1 MKLDTLSIDSL
12 KEIVKVAKEQ
22 GVAELQVEA
31 KDFKVSV
38 NFATA
43 PAQVHHVAPVM
54 HAAPVAHVAQ
64 AASAPVAAHAGAD
77 PRKAAASDAGLHVI
91 KSPFVGT
98 FYASPSPGK
107 PVYCKVGDKVKT
119 GQPLCVLEAMK
130 IMNEIDSDINGE
142 IVEICVDNESL
153 VEYGQPLFK
162 IRA

>member
-12 KEIVKVAKEQ
+12 TQIVKVAKDQ
-22 GVAELQVEA
+22 GVAELKVEA

-43 PAQVHHVAPVM
+43 PVHAHHVAPVM
-54 HAAPVAHVAQ
+54 HAAPVTHVGAPSPS
-64 AASAPVAAHAGAD
+64 AAPALAPA
-77 PRKAAASDAGLHVI
+77 KAAVSDAGLHII

-107 PVYCKVGDKVKT
+107 PVYCKVGDKVKA
-119 GQPLCVLEAMK
+119 GQTLCVLEAMK
-130 IMNEIDSDINGE
+130 IMNEIDSDVNGE
-142 IVEICVDNESL
+142 IVEVCVDNESL

-162 IRA
+162 IKA

>member
-1 MKLDTLSIDSL
+1 MKLDILSIESL
-12 KEIVKVAKEQ
+12 KEIVKVAKDQ
-22 GVAELQVEA
+22 GVSELSIEA

-38 NFATA
+38 NFTKSA
-43 PAQVHHVAPVM
+43 PSQVHHVQAVHHAPATVANM
-54 HAAPVAHVAQ
+54 SPVAVAAPM
-64 AASAPVAAHAGAD
+64 
-77 PRKAAASDAGLHVI
+77 KAVASDAGLHVI

-107 PVYCKVGDKVKT
+107 PNYTKIGDKVKS
-119 GQPLCVLEAMK
+119 GQALCVLEAMK

-162 IRA
+162 IKPN

>member
-43 PAQVHHVAPVM
+43 PAQVHHVQPM
-54 HAAPVAHVAQ
+54 IHAAPVAVQQAPVPQ
-64 AASAPVAAHAGAD
+64 AAAPTA
-77 PRKAAASDAGLHVI
+77 KATQSDSGLHVI

-107 PVYCKVGDKVKT
+107 PVYVKVGDKVKV

-142 IVEICVDNESL
+142 IVEICIENESL

-162 IRA
+162 IKA

>member
-1 MKLDTLSIDSL
+1 MKLDSLSIESL

-43 PAQVHHVAPVM
+43 PAQVHHVQPVV
-54 HAAPVAHVAQ
+54 HTAPVANVQ
-64 AASAPVAAHAGAD
+64 APIQQTVSAPA
-77 PRKAAASDAGLHVI
+77 KATASDSGLHVI

-98 FYASPSPGK
+98 FYAAPSPGK
-107 PVYCKVGDKVKT
+107 PIYVKVGDKVKI

-130 IMNEIDSDINGE
+130 IMNEIDSDMNGE

-162 IRA
+162 IKA

>member
-22 GVAELQVEA
+22 GVSELSVEA

-43 PAQVHHVAPVM
+43 PTHVHHVAPAM
-54 HAAPVAHVAQ
+54 HSTPVAHVAHATP
-64 AASAPVAAHAGAD
+64 AAAPAAPA
-77 PRKAAASDAGLHVI
+77 KAAASDAGLHVI

-98 FYASPSPGK
+98 FYTSPSPGK
-107 PVYCKVGDKVKT
+107 PVYCKVGDKVKV

-130 IMNEIDSDINGE
+130 IMNEIDSDVNGE

-162 IRA
+162 IKA

>member
-1 MKLDTLSIDSL
+1 MKLDSLTIDSL
-12 KEIVKVAKEQ
+12 KEIVQIAKDQ
-22 GVAELQVEA
+22 GVAELNVES
-31 KDFKVSV
+31 KDFKVYV
-38 NFATA
+38 NFAA
-43 PAQVHHVAPVM
+43 GSEHVHHVPHVVSPVTPVM
-54 HAAPVAHVAQ
+54 TQPTVLPAATSNSKS
-64 AASAPVAAHAGAD
+64 SAIDEGF
-77 PRKAAASDAGLHVI
+77 HVI

-107 PVYCKVGDKVKT
+107 PVYVKVGDKVKV

-162 IRA
+162 IKA

>member
-12 KEIVKVAKEQ
+12 SQIVKVAKEQ
-22 GVAELQVEA
+22 GVAELKVEA

-43 PAQVHHVAPVM
+43 PAHVHHVAPVM
-54 HAAPVAHVAQ
+54 QAAPMAMAAPVAQ
-64 AASAPVAAHAGAD
+64 AAPAAAP
-77 PRKAAASDAGLHVI
+77 KAASDAGLHVI

-107 PVYCKVGDKVKT
+107 PVYVKVGDKVKA

-153 VEYGQPLFK
+153 VEFGQPLFK
-162 IRA
+162 IKA

>member
-1 MKLDTLSIDSL
+1 MNLDTL
-12 KEIVKVAKEQ
+12 KEIVKVAKDQ
-22 GVAELQVEA
+22 GVAELKVEA

-38 NFATA
+38 SFALTA
-43 PAQVHHVAPVM
+43 SPILHNQAPIVQHSSVVH
-54 HAAPVAHVAQ
+54 
-64 AASAPVAAHAGAD
+64 SAPST
-77 PRKAAASDAGLHVI
+77 KNLASDAGLHVI

-107 PVYCKVGDKVKT
+107 PIYAKIGDKVKS

-153 VEYGQPLFK
+153 VEFGQPLFK
-162 IRA
+162 IKPN

>member
-43 PAQVHHVAPVM
+43 PAAIHHVQPIV
-54 HAAPVAHVAQ
+54 HQAPVAM
-64 AASAPVAAHAGAD
+64 AAPAPVAAAA
-77 PRKAAASDAGLHVI
+77 PAKAAANDAGLHVI

-107 PVYCKVGDKVKT
+107 PVYTKVGDKVKA

-130 IMNEIDSDINGE
+130 IMNEIDSDVNGE

-162 IRA
+162 IKK